1 MLLTPRNFLF
11 ACALFSAA
19 AFSRYELTSINGS
32 ERSLESLLMYGDVN
46 FLLNSCTNMSCS
58 PFNTQND
65 PLLFDSY
72 GQPDRSSHFAP
83 TSEYAPT
90 PGYSVCQT
98 PSVMS
103 LISPEDRPD
112 DDFSPQHRSTQ
123 TNQIQ
128 LLQLG
133 EWEEGRLYDELPPTC
148 IHYSI
153 VWKITLNNKTI
164 RKNTE
169 QDLVLAPRFHW
180 RLFLEP
186 KLKELVG
193 KKFGRKCVE
202 LDDTTLVVS
211 VNHRN
216 QPDLTLSCDK
226 TEIDWPAVEKQL
238 LVWGDLFRA
247 GKRLTLNM
255 SFNYTEGNYAPRS
268 CPRGADKRGTSS
280 ATQLMLFERQAD
292 INTHGQA
299 TGKPPIW
306 DHVYSLMRCS
316 SGACELGPHCWRD
329 PISKKHI
336 KLTVQNLRALVSYAE
351 EGGVLKTHDD
361 VPESIREK
369 LYIQEQQRLER
380 QKGGTQST
388 NGYPPINITNVL
400 PAQSS
405 LSVPTTPT
413 PMPTTGLGIAP
424 PDFLEIPGLRDLAV
438 AEYSDWQ
445 QSQVNDEKL
454 KAEFRKARDTALE
467 DGLDLVQIHEDQDP
481 GFFIR
486 NGIKR
491 GIARRFVGD
500 INYWVEHCKCSIEH
514 RL

>member
-1 MLLTPRNFLF
+1 MHDDLN
-11 ACALFSAA
+11 
-19 AFSRYELTSINGS
+19 YW
-32 ERSLESLLMYGDVN
+32 
-46 FLLNSCTNMSCS
+46 LNSCINMRS
-58 PFNTQND
+58 PFDTNND

-72 GQPDRSSHFAP
+72 DYLGQSSLFAP
-83 TSEYAPT
+83 TPEYAPT
-90 PGYSVCQT
+90 PGYGVCQT
-98 PSVMS
+98 PSVIS
-103 LISPEDRPD
+103 SISPEDRPD
-112 DDFSPQHRSTQ
+112 DAFSPQHQSPQ

-128 LLQLG
+128 LLQLT
-133 EWEEGRLYDELPPTC
+133 EWEEGKLYDELPPTC

-153 VWKITLNNKTI
+153 VWKMTLNNNKSI
-164 RKNTE
+164 WKSTE

-180 RLFLEP
+180 RLFLGP
-186 KLKELVG
+186 KLKEVAG
-193 KKFGRKCVE
+193 KKFAQKSVE
-202 LDDTTLVVS
+202 LDDTTVVVS

-226 TEIDWPAVEKQL
+226 TEIDFSAVEKQL
-238 LVWGDLFRA
+238 FVWGDLFRA
-247 GKRLTLNM
+247 GKKLTLNM
-255 SFNYTEGNYAPRS
+255 SFNYTEGSHISRPS
-268 CPRGADKRGTSS
+268 PRGTYKRGASS
-280 ATQLMLFERQAD
+280 ATQLMLLERQAN
-292 INTHGQA
+292 INAEEQA
-299 TGKPPIW
+299 TGQPPTW

-351 EGGVLKTHDD
+351 EGGLLKTHDD

-380 QKGGTQST
+380 HKGGAQST

-400 PAQSS
+400 PAQASP

-413 PMPTTGLGIAP
+413 PMPTSCPERP
-424 PDFLEIPGLRDLAV
+424 PPGFLEIPGLRDVAV

-445 QSQVNDEKL
+445 QSQVNDDRL
-454 KAEFRKARDTALE
+454 KEEFRKARDTALE
-467 DGLDLVQIHEDQDP
+467 DGLDLVQIHKDQDP
-481 GFFIR
+481 GFFIK

-491 GIARRFVGD
+491 GIARRFVEA
-500 INYWVEHCKCSIEH
+500 NKYWVEHYKCNIED

>member
-1 MLLTPRNFLF
+1 M
-11 ACALFSAA
+11 
-19 AFSRYELTSINGS
+19 SR
-32 ERSLESLLMYGDVN
+32 
-46 FLLNSCTNMSCS
+46 S
-58 PFNTQND
+58 PFSTQND

-72 GQPDRSSHFAP
+72 DQPDQSSLFAP
-83 TSEYAPT
+83 TPEYAPT
-90 PGYSVCQT
+90 PGYGVCQT

-103 LISPEDRPD
+103 LISPEDRPN
-112 DDFSPQHRSTQ
+112 DDFSPQHRSPQ
-123 TNQIQ
+123 INQIQ
-128 LLQLG
+128 LLQL
-133 EWEEGRLYDELPPTC
+133 
-148 IHYSI
+148 
-153 VWKITLNNKTI
+153 
-164 RKNTE
+164 
-169 QDLVLAPRFHW
+169 
-180 RLFLEP
+180 EP
-186 KLKELVG
+186 KLKEVVG
-193 KKFGRKCVE
+193 KKFAQKSVE
-202 LDDTTLVVS
+202 LDDTTILVS

-226 TEIDWPAVEKQL
+226 TEMDWPAVEKQL

-247 GKRLTLNM
+247 GKKLTLNM
-255 SFNYTEGNYAPRS
+255 SFNYTEGSHVPRAS
-268 CPRGADKRGTSS
+268 PRRTDKRGTSS
-280 ATQLMLFERQAD
+280 ATQLMLLERQAD
-292 INTHGQA
+292 INAQEQA
-299 TGKPPIW
+299 TGQPPTW

-361 VPESIREK
+361 VPESIRER

-400 PAQSS
+400 PAQASP

-413 PMPTTGLGIAP
+413 PMPTTGPGKAP

-467 DGLDLVQIHEDQDP
+467 DGLDVVQIHKDQDP

-500 INYWVEHCKCSIEH
+500 INYWVEHCKCGIEH

>member
-1 MLLTPRNFLF
+1 MN
-11 ACALFSAA
+11 
-19 AFSRYELTSINGS
+19 N
-32 ERSLESLLMYGDVN
+32 DVN
-46 FLLNSCTNMSCS
+46 YSLDSRTNMNRS

-72 GQPDRSSHFAP
+72 DQPDQSSLFAP
-83 TSEYAPT
+83 TPGYVPTPGYAPT
-90 PGYSVCQT
+90 PGYGFCQT

-112 DDFSPQHRSTQ
+112 DDFSPQHRSP
-123 TNQIQ
+123 QISQ
-128 LLQLG
+128 IRLLQLD

-148 IHYSI
+148 LHYSI
-153 VWKITLNNKTI
+153 VWKMTLNNKTI

-186 KLKELVG
+186 KLKEVVG
-193 KKFGRKCVE
+193 KKFPQKRVE
-202 LDDTTLVVS
+202 IDDTTVVVS

-226 TEIDWPAVEKQL
+226 TEVDWPAVEKQL
-238 LVWGDLFRA
+238 LVWGDFFRA
-247 GKRLTLNM
+247 GKKLTLNM
-255 SFNYTEGNYAPRS
+255 SLNYTEDSQDSHSLRPS
-268 CPRGADKRGTSS
+268 PRGTDKRGTSS
-280 ATQLMLFERQAD
+280 ATQLMLLERQAD
-292 INTHGQA
+292 ISAQEQA
-299 TGKPPIW
+299 TGQPPTW

-329 PISKKHI
+329 PTSKKHI
-336 KLTVQNLRALVSYAE
+336 KLTVQNLRALVNYAE
-351 EGGVLKTHDD
+351 EGGVLKSHDD

-400 PAQSS
+400 PAQTSP

-413 PMPTTGLGIAP
+413 PMPTTCPGKAP

-454 KAEFRKARDTALE
+454 KAEFRKACDTALE
-467 DGLDLVQIHEDQDP
+467 DGLDLVQIHKDQDP

-486 NGIKR
+486 NGVKR

-500 INYWVEHCKCSIEH
+500 INYWVKHCKCNIED